1 MPGPAMQLQTMQV
14 YWAKF
19 GAEPVTI
26 NAAAFDA
33 AVHRR
38 LEDGPA
44 PTASVPVVT
53 RRSPRSPMTVRRAG
67 ELHRPGTAQAWQ
79 GAGISR
85 GDVLRRDRRLGRHRG
100 LSAG

>member
-1 MPGPAMQLQTMQV
+1 MQLQTMQV

-26 NAAAFDA
+26 NAADFDA

-44 PTASVPVVT
+44 RPRRRPPSRA
-53 RRSPRSPMTVRRAG
+53 RSPRSR
-67 ELHRPGTAQAWQ
+67 
-79 GAGISR
+79 
-85 GDVLRRDRRLGRHRG
+85 
-100 LSAG
+100 

>member
-26 NAAAFDA
+26 NAADFDA

-53 RRSPRSPMTVRRAG
+53 REVAPVTMTGAAPASSTGPAPRKRG
-67 ELHRPGTAQAWQ
+67 KGQA
-79 GAGISR
+79 
-85 GDVLRRDRRLGRHRG
+85 
-100 LSAG
+100 